1 MPRPRLD
8 PSQRQRAAEA
18 CNLCRETKKR
28 CSGTAP
34 CTHCLRRGI
43 GDTCFISNRPRR
55 HRSSAAAAAAATGFG
70 TRAAPPGRAEKGS
83 NIAPTLSSPMR
94 SRAQRDRSSAVSDTA
109 AVSPGH
115 SSSGVVS
122 VGAGFRPLSPSESR
136 TTDAEGSKTVSS
148 QVHRGETRV
157 DDGKVISGNSLL
169 STKPASRMLLNLRGE
184 RGALSVRCD
193 IDAFEDWGTN

>member
-55 HRSSAAAAAAATGFG
+55 HRSSAAAAAATGFG